1 VEGKEWFTALDERVC
16 QHCWPM
22 NGKIIWLKEDF
33 FKKWSEYVGA
43 NGWVLKLDYESVKWA
58 PLHPRCRCTLLP
70 ILKED

>member
-1 VEGKEWFTALDERVC
+1 
-16 QHCWPM
+16 M